1 MNVVHLNHPETIH
14 PLIHRKTV
22 FYKTGPWCPLLYGAG
37 FVRVC
42 VCVCVCVFKVLQ
54 QIH

>member
-14 PLIHRKTV
+14 PSIHRKTI

-37 FVRVC
+37 FVC
-42 VCVCVCVFKVLQ
+42 VLGGGGMFKVLQ